1 MRERKNMIQENVAVR
16 AGALALAIG
25 FSLSFSVAARAF
37 EVTEAQREACTP
49 DAFRLC
55 SAEIPDGDRVAACMQ
70 ANVANLSAPCRA
82 VFQTAQPVADVTR
95 VPRHRV
101 RRITTSY
108 DQAPRHHR
116 YYAREEERRRK
127 WARD

>member
-1 MRERKNMIQENVAVR
+1 MREQKNMVQENVAVR

-95 VPRHRV
+95 VTRHRV

-108 DQAPRHHR
+108 DQPPRHHR